1 MLWRFIQKH
10 AQFVRFCVVG
20 ASGVLV
26 NLAAIWLLMSAL
38 GRRAD
43 TASTLLAN
51 GAALVGWVV
60 SVASNFALN
69 DRWTFARAAASYHL
83 PWPARLL
90 RYYVSALSGLAV
102 QLAGLNAARYLL
114 AFLPWPAEWL
124 GLRFYAANLC
134 GIAAG
139 TVVNYLV
146 SKRFV
151 FSRKA
156 A

>member
-1 MLWRFIQKH
+1 MWKFIQKH

-26 NLAAIWLLMSAL
+26 NLGAIWLLLTLS

-51 GAALVGWVV
+51 VAALFGWVV

-69 DRWTFARAAASYHL
+69 DRWTFARAAMTYDL
-83 PWPARLL
+83 QWPARLL
-90 RYYVSALSGLAV
+90 RYYASALSGLAV
-102 QLAGLNAARYLL
+102 QLAVLNLARYALEL
-114 AFLPWPAEWL
+114 VPWPAAWL
-124 GLRFYAANLC
+124 SLRFYAANLC
-134 GIAAG
+134 GIAGG
-139 TVVNYLV
+139 TVVNYVV